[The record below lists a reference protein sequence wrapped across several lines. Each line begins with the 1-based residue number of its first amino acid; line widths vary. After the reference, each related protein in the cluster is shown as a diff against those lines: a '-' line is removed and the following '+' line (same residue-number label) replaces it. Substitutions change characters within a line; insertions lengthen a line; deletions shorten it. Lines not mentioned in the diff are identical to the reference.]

1 MEYDDEYTT
10 SHGMSR
16 IEIYIKKS
24 KFIGLSA
31 SANTEKDAMNFI
43 NSVRAEFSDASHVC
57 YAFSIGFGAGRIFRS
72 NDAGEPANSAGKP
85 ILSAVESSG
94 FHNIVCV
101 VVRYFGGIKLG
112 VGGLIRAYGQAA
124 RESIKNAK
132 SEIHVSTADLR
143 VEMPYDYIGAI
154 VNLVAR
160 LKGKILSMDHGEKAQ
175 ALVKIRSSLVPTF
188 REHINTISDSISVR
202 T

>member
-10 SHGMSR
+10 IHGMSR

-175 ALVKIRSSLVPTF
+175 ALVNIRSSLVPTF
-188 REHINTISDSISVR
+188 REHIKTISDSISVR